1 LECLQA
7 HHATVLAAL
16 ISTWSGE
23 NSLPLCDP
31 SQNGCV
37 AERPHAHHQK
47 VPASV
52 ICTMGPFWKT
62 TGSLMPLVLAA
73 TSALGNRKLARPVI
87 AFIGSR
93 TPVDKEMFRILNKIG
108 EMGHLRI
115 GISV

>member
-1 LECLQA
+1 
-7 HHATVLAAL
+7 
-16 ISTWSGE
+16 
-23 NSLPLCDP
+23 
-31 SQNGCV
+31 
-37 AERPHAHHQK
+37 
-47 VPASV
+47 
-52 ICTMGPFWKT
+52 
-62 TGSLMPLVLAA
+62 MPLVLAA